1 MSRQR
6 HIRRNMEKRAG
17 EIIPVRKRKKRSE
30 RCSPI
35 LIKRQRIMSREKRK
49 KEETNE

>member
-17 EIIPVRKRKKRSE
+17 EIIPVRKRKKTVGTLQSDINKKAAE
-30 RCSPI
+30 YVSG
-35 LIKRQRIMSREKRK
+35 K